1 MKTLVLITI
10 IIVIVIVILLI
21 VYKEKEY
28 FGIISDCNDVRPILD
43 TVCDWEIGRFVGS
56 GEKADVYS
64 VTCGDT
70 SPDAIIKVTRNAKHF
85 DEEVQNQ
92 ILAGDV
98 APSVI
103 DAFVCSNKGYIVM
116 ENMDTSL
123 KNHIRKLTSEPAKRV
138 DLVNEFRRIAKT
150 KFITALQRGVFHQ
163 DTHVDNIMIKGD
175 KLYFIDWG
183 ISKSVDLNN
192 LSDTEIREKLEDIDA
207 TFDLLVKTINT
218 TESKTPSAPSKKRP
232 TKSNNNSEPQ
242 HAKRMDFEDS
252 PVKRRPL
259 FE

>member
-1 MKTLVLITI
+1 MKTLILITI
-10 IIVIVIVILLI
+10 LIVILLI
-21 VYKEKEY
+21 VYKGKES
-28 FGIISDCNDVRPILD
+28 FGIISDCNEITPILD

-64 VTCGDT
+64 VSCGDT
-70 SPDAIIKVTRNAKHF
+70 SLDAVIKVTRNAKHF
-85 DEEVQNQ
+85 HEEVQNQ
-92 ILAGDV
+92 ILAGDDI

-103 DAFVCSNKGYIVM
+103 DAFICDNKGYIVM

-123 KNHIRKLTSEPAKRV
+123 KNHIRKLTSEPSERV
-138 DLVNEFRRIAKT
+138 DLVNEFRRVAKT

-163 DTHVDNIMIKGD
+163 DTHVDNMMIKGD

-183 ISKSVDLNN
+183 ISKSVDLDD
-192 LSDTEIREKLEDIDA
+192 LSDTEVREKLEDIDA

-218 TESKTPSAPSKKRP
+218 IESKTPSAPSKKRP

-242 HAKRMDFEDS
+242 HARRMDFEDS